1 MAAWVSTRTDAWR
14 LSPTTRVT
22 TSLLYSRLHQR
33 GAPHRIRRQEQSTTP
48 LRHRLRCE
56 TLHRPQVRRQGFSAT
71 RRWSISRSSTTPAQS
86 LGMSVSLC
94 VPLRPC
100 SLSICSRHSAMLSVC
115 LSVCSIVRL
124 LSVCL
129 SACLSGL
136 FVCLLSLCPPD
147 LSVCFSLCMAVG
159 LSVSLSVPF
168 SICLPVSLCV
178 CPSYAV
184 PLRLLL
190 VPLRLLVPP
199 ELPCSYHLSYL

>member
-1 MAAWVSTRTDAWR
+1 MII
-14 LSPTTRVT
+14 PTCV
-22 TSLLYSRLHQR
+22 
-33 GAPHRIRRQEQSTTP
+33 
-48 LRHRLRCE
+48 
-56 TLHRPQVRRQGFSAT
+56 
-71 RRWSISRSSTTPAQS
+71 SISHHINRYRSSQISVQSIRPPQNQSPA
-86 LGMSVSLC
+86 LMSVSLC

-100 SLSICSRHSAMLSVC
+100 SLSVCSRHYALLSVC
-115 LSVCSIVRL
+115 LSVCSIVR

-136 FVCLLSLCPPD
+136 FVCLLSLCLPN
-147 LSVCFSLCMAVG
+147 LSVCFSLCMSVG